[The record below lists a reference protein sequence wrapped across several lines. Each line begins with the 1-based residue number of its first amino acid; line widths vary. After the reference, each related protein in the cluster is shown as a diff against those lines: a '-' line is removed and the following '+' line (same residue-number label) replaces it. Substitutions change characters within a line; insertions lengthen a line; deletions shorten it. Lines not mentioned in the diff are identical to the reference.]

1 MKTNTKKKTKTNI
14 AAAATAHAAQAPGT
28 PPELLTQ
35 VQMAQRL
42 GISRRTLHS
51 WVREGT
57 VPMVKVRG
65 YCRFDS
71 AKVYA
76 ALLQHEVWAAN
87 PGTRNA

>member
-1 MKTNTKKKTKTNI
+1 MKSNDNDSHITAP
-14 AAAATAHAAQAPGT
+14 AAAHHPQAPGT

-51 WVREGT
+51 WVRAGT

-71 AKVYA
+71 ARVYA
-76 ALLQHEVWAAN
+76 ALAQHEVGAADAAK
-87 PGTRNA
+87 PGTCIA